1 METLL
6 GCIQSQIE
14 LHGQQ
19 RKKRTKTMDLTNLF
33 IRENKYWFL
42 MHTSIAPN
50 LGIFE
55 F

>member
-1 METLL
+1 METLV
-6 GCIQSQIE
+6 GCIQSRIE

-19 RKKRTKTMDLTNLF
+19 IKKGHKTMDLSNLF

-42 MHTSIAPN
+42 KHTSIAPN

-55 F
+55 L